1 VAGWLRLLRLRPR
14 RGLAAGRWAVR
25 VRQLPGAHLDDGGHD
40 LRPDAHAADGMVH
53 RLLVVRLR
61 QGRHL
66 RAEPAAVIGELLRRT
81 SNVEKRLSLS
91 LTHTRALRPCTV
103 SPTKPSRPHVLA
115 NRRVGIVHGRFATTP
130 RAMRA
135 PPGLTG
141 SDTQE
146 AA

>member
-1 VAGWLRLLRLRPR
+1 
-14 RGLAAGRWAVR
+14 
-25 VRQLPGAHLDDGGHD
+25 
-40 LRPDAHAADGMVH
+40 M
-53 RLLVVRLR
+53 
-61 QGRHL
+61 
-66 RAEPAAVIGELLRRT
+66 IGELLRRT